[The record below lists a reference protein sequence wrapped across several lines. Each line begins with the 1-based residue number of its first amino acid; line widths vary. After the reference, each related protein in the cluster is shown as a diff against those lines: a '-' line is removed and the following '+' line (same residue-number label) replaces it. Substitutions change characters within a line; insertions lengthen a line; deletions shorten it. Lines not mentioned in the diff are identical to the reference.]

1 MGKNVAIV
9 LAAGVGK
16 RMQAKTAKQ
25 YIELEGKPIV
35 WYSLNAFNQSPLV
48 DEIVMVV
55 GADEIE
61 FVRSNLVEK
70 YDFGKVKA
78 VVEGGAERYLS
89 VWEGLKAVGE
99 ASSSARSAD
108 GEQCEGSADHSY
120 IMIHDGV
127 RPFVTEEIIS
137 STLAAAKEYGACVA
151 AMPVKDTVK
160 ISDEEGFAI
169 QTPNRKTVWAVQTP
183 QVFEKELIVK
193 AYGSLVD
200 GLEELQAQ
208 GVEITDDAM
217 VVEYMTGQK
226 VKLVPASYKNI
237 KITTPEDLNIAR
249 SFLA

>member
-89 VWEGLKAVGE
+89 VWEGLKAADE
-99 ASSSARSAD
+99 AS
-108 GEQCEGSADHSY
+108 Y
-120 IMIHDGV
+120 ILIHDGV

-137 STLAAAKEYGACVA
+137 DTLAAAKEYGACVA